1 MAEIPVTKMGLIK
14 KYGKEIGSFV
24 WNKVIKE
31 GTGFGELHPSQVTKR
46 IRDLAAKAS
55 EKTKKANYERR
66 KEAGELR
73 PKKVLLEPPVERVKP
88 KTLRP
93 TAGKEGM
100 GRWTTEEDKIAG
112 VEAAKSI
119 AAKKAALAKVK
130 KKGEKLK
137 ADRDIGMGRKK
148 SSGSFVSPKV
158 KKREE
163 SLKKRYTTKTAGK
176 KVKLGKSR
184 YHIKNPDST
193 KEVIYDW
200 DAKKNKFVV
209 KKGRPKKEYVEVK
222 VPTQK
227 KPKRETKYQGERPP
241 RTESGK
247 LAKTDPAKKRV
258 TKEQQL
264 EKTGR
269 GPSQA
274 KKGRRVPPK
283 KDPRTGKEIDYTAKG
298 KGLKRPSAPKTLPPS
313 KKKPTKKTQ
322 PKHYIDKDG
331 NLRFYKNKKK
341 KD

>member
-119 AAKKAALAKVK
+119 AAKKKQVAKVK
-130 KKGEKLK
+130 KKGERLK
-137 ADRDIGMGRKK
+137 SDREIARGKK
-148 SSGSFVSPKV
+148 SSSIFTSPKTR
-158 KKREE
+158 KREE
-163 SLKKRYTTKTAGK
+163 ALKKGIPKRTSSK

-184 YHIKNPDST
+184 YRIKNPDST

-209 KKGRPKKEYVEVK
+209 KKGRPPKKDSTYE
-222 VPTQK
+222 
-227 KPKRETKYQGERPP
+227 GERPP

-258 TKEQQL
+258 TKPQQL

-269 GPSQA
+269 G
-274 KKGRRVPPK
+274 KTGKGGRVPPK

-298 KGLKRPSAPKTLPPS
+298 KGLKRPPDPKELPPS

-322 PKHYIDKDG
+322 PKHTGSGASLK
-331 NLRFYKNKKK
+331 FTKPKKK
-341 KD
+341 KEKDKPYNAGKKAGR

>member
-1 MAEIPVTKMGLIK
+1 MAELSKTAWIK
-14 KYGKEIGSFV
+14 KVGAGIYEHM
-24 WNKVIKE
+24 KE
-31 GTGFGELHPSQVTKR
+31 GLGLGKAHPKHIEAERLKKIKKESIAEATKR
-46 IRDLAAKAS
+46 WYARQKAGKGRGIS
-55 EKTKKANYERR
+55 LWGK
-66 KEAGELR
+66 G
-73 PKKVLLEPPVERVKP
+73 PVPEVKP

-100 GRWTTEEDKIAG
+100 GRYTTEDPKIAS
-112 VEAAKSI
+112 VERAKSI
-119 AAKKAALAKVK
+119 AAKKAAVAKVK

-184 YHIKNPDST
+184 YRIKNPDST

-200 DAKKNKFVV
+200 DSKKNKFVV

-227 KPKRETKYQGERPP
+227 KPKRETKYQGEKPP

-264 EKTGR
+264 EKT
-269 GPSQA
+269 
-274 KKGRRVPPK
+274 RRTLD
-283 KDPRTGKEIDYTAKG
+283 KDLTPKG
-298 KGLKRPSAPKTLPPS
+298 KGLKRPPVKKELPPS
-313 KKKPTKKTQ
+313 KKKQTKKTQ
-322 PKHYIDKDG
+322 PKHYIDEDG

>member
-1 MAEIPVTKMGLIK
+1 MAELSKTAWIKRAAEGFVKHAKEGLGFGATHPKHIEAERLKKIK
-14 KYGKEIGSFV
+14 KDSIVAATKAWYARQKAGKGRGINIF
-24 WNKVIKE
+24 
-31 GTGFGELHPSQVTKR
+31 
-46 IRDLAAKAS
+46 
-55 EKTKKANYERR
+55 
-66 KEAGELR
+66 
-73 PKKVLLEPPVERVKP
+73 PKGPVPEVKP

>member
-1 MAEIPVTKMGLIK
+1 MAEIPVTKLGLIAK
-14 KYGKEIGSFV
+14 FGKEVGSFM
-24 WNKVIKE
+24 WKHFKE
-31 GTGFGELHPSQVTKR
+31 GIGAGEIHPAN
-46 IRDLAAKAS
+46 AAKQA
-55 EKTKKANYERR
+55 EKLLRKQRELAKKAAHA
-66 KEAGELR
+66 KG
-73 PKKVLLEPPVERVKP
+73 PGKISVLPRGPVPEVKP

-100 GRWTTEEDKIAG
+100 GRYTTEDPKIAS
-112 VEAAKSI
+112 VERAKSI
-119 AAKKAALAKVK
+119 AAKKAAVAKVK

-184 YHIKNPDST
+184 YRIKNPDST

-200 DAKKNKFVV
+200 DSKKNKFVV

-227 KPKRETKYQGERPP
+227 KPKRETKYQGEKPP

-264 EKTGR
+264 EKT
-269 GPSQA
+269 
-274 KKGRRVPPK
+274 RRTLD
-283 KDPRTGKEIDYTAKG
+283 KDLTPKG
-298 KGLKRPSAPKTLPPS
+298 KGLKRPPVKKELPPS
-313 KKKPTKKTQ
+313 KKKQTKKTQ
-322 PKHYIDKDG
+322 PKHYIDEDG

>member
-1 MAEIPVTKMGLIK
+1 MAEIPKITKMGLVK

-24 WNKVIKE
+24 WNKMIKE
-31 GTGFGELHPSQVTKR
+31 GLGYGELHPSQVTKR

-200 DAKKNKFVV
+200 DAKKNKFVI
-209 KKGRPKKEYVEVK
+209 KKGRPPKKDSTYE
-222 VPTQK
+222 
-227 KPKRETKYQGERPP
+227 GERPP

-298 KGLKRPSAPKTLPPS
+298 KGLKRPPAPKELPPS
-313 KKKPTKKTQ
+313 KKKQTKKTQ
-322 PKHYIDKDG
+322 PKHTG
-331 NLRFYKNKKK
+331 SGANLKFTKTKKK
-341 KD
+341 KEKDKPYNAGKKAGK

>member
-1 MAEIPVTKMGLIK
+1 MAELSKTAWIK
-14 KYGKEIGSFV
+14 KVGAGIYEHM
-24 WNKVIKE
+24 KE
-31 GTGFGELHPSQVTKR
+31 GLGLGKAHPKHIEAERLKKIKKESIAEATKR
-46 IRDLAAKAS
+46 WYARQKAGKGRGIS
-55 EKTKKANYERR
+55 LWGK
-66 KEAGELR
+66 G
-73 PKKVLLEPPVERVKP
+73 PVPEVKP

-100 GRWTTEEDKIAG
+100 GRWTSEEPKIPS
-112 VEAAKSI
+112 VERAKNI
-119 AAKKAALAKVK
+119 AAKKAVVDKAK
-130 KKGEKLK
+130 KKGERLK
-137 ADRDIGMGRKK
+137 ADREIARGKT
-148 SSGSFVSPKV
+148 SSGSYKSPATR
-158 KKREE
+158 KREE
-163 SLKKRYTTKTAGK
+163 ALKKGMKTRTASK

-227 KPKRETKYQGERPP
+227 KPKRETKYQGEKPP

-264 EKTGR
+264 EKT
-269 GPSQA
+269 
-274 KKGRRVPPK
+274 RRTLD
-283 KDPRTGKEIDYTAKG
+283 KDLTPKG
-298 KGLKRPSAPKTLPPS
+298 KGLKRPPVKKELPPS
-313 KKKPTKKTQ
+313 KKKPAKKTQ
-322 PKHYIDKDG
+322 PKHYIDEDG